1 MLAFLICRHIQAVME
16 GQPHK
21 LLESVAD
28 RLVQELLAEYHKVQ
42 GVRLHIKKPHV
53 AVSGVV
59 ESLGEFVMGNSLCCV
74 QTHENAA
81 CTSWQS

>member
-1 MLAFLICRHIQAVME
+1 ME

-28 RLVQELLAEYHKVQ
+28 RLVQEILAEYHKVQ

-53 AVSGVV
+53 AVTGVV
-59 ESLGEFVMGNSLCCV
+59 ESLGEFLMGSALCCL
-74 QTHENAA
+74 QTYGTAA
-81 CTSWQS
+81 YI

>member
-1 MLAFLICRHIQAVME
+1 ME

-28 RLVQELLAEYHKVQ
+28 RLVQEILADYQKVQ
-42 GVRLHIKKPHV
+42 GMRLHIKKPHV

-59 ESLGEFVMGNSLCCV
+59 ESLGK
-74 QTHENAA
+74 Q
-81 CTSWQS
+81 